1 MITHWVSQ
9 VEKWKFLPT
18 GAATYLGPQPQT
30 ERPFGLCVSSTEL
43 TEGTVRF
50 SVFIPTPHLS
60 SEGPSAALVLGYASL
75 NDHYYAIGIGGHD
88 LKYTL
93 VNYEPAAGWRLLKG
107 AGSAYDL
114 KTPRKFLLSVRIQA
128 SKIGLYDE
136 GNLVFEH
143 ALPNS
148 FANGGRVGLAA
159 SIARSDAGRTTPLPP
174 ACRAKCAWRRTSD
187 RSQGSWSEPSHR
199 ALHRSGCADCAVVS
213 AKHRSHRARHRAPR
227 TTSPPARPPGASQ

>member
-1 MITHWVSQ
+1 VITHWVSQ
-9 VEKWKFLPT
+9 VEKWNFLPT

-114 KTPRKFLLSVRIQA
+114 KRHANSCFLCA
-128 SKIGLYDE
+128 S
-136 GNLVFEH
+136 
-143 ALPNS
+143 
-148 FANGGRVGLAA
+148 
-159 SIARSDAGRTTPLPP
+159 
-174 ACRAKCAWRRTSD
+174 
-187 RSQGSWSEPSHR
+187 
-199 ALHRSGCADCAVVS
+199 
-213 AKHRSHRARHRAPR
+213 RHRRLGSTMRGTLFLNTLYR
-227 TTSPPARPPGASQ
+227 TRLPTEAEWG